1 MGKLKYLETMLRN
14 TNDSNAIE
22 SYLTSMTAMVEA
34 TSKDIKTAK
43 CFSTVKNL
51 QNSKSGLVGARAR
64 YLIKMWKRQ
73 EEEEK
78 EMEDD
83 DVDEEEVQMEK
94 EVEPVEQDDE
104 VEEFAPQA
112 ESSRVDM
119 DQEKS
124 KPKGSRIACDFCGK
138 NLSIKSMHKHI
149 MYKHQVVSGTKRKAD
164 GGVELRNTRMRG
176 M

>member
-83 DVDEEEVQMEK
+83 DVVALFLMLDGVFCKSFCDDQLSLEEKVL
-94 EVEPVEQDDE
+94 VVVIYEQ
-104 VEEFAPQA
+104 PQFHLA
-112 ESSRVDM
+112 
-119 DQEKS
+119 
-124 KPKGSRIACDFCGK
+124 
-138 NLSIKSMHKHI
+138 
-149 MYKHQVVSGTKRKAD
+149 
-164 GGVELRNTRMRG
+164 
-176 M
+176 

>member
-1 MGKLKYLETMLRN
+1 MWGYPN
-14 TNDSNAIE
+14 
-22 SYLTSMTAMVEA
+22 SMTAMVEA

-43 CFSTVKNL
+43 CFSTVKKL
-51 QNSKSGLVGARAR
+51 QNSKLGLVGARAR

-83 DVDEEEVQMEK
+83 DVEEEKVEQMEQ

-104 VEEFAPQA
+104 VKEFAPQA
-112 ESSRVDM
+112 ESSLVDM

-124 KPKGSRIACDFCGK
+124 K
-138 NLSIKSMHKHI
+138 L
-149 MYKHQVVSGTKRKAD
+149 
-164 GGVELRNTRMRG
+164 
-176 M
+176 